1 MLFPPS
7 PRDWLPEGQGAALGA
22 AAACTGQEREECADG
37 PIIAGGLGAGAGL
50 VVGALIQRTTIV
62 YPEPEKRTVVLTV
75 ISRNGAAVRVSR
87 RW

>member
-1 MLFPPS
+1 MAVLIGAG
-7 PRDWLPEGQGAALGA
+7 LGAALGA
-22 AAACTGQEREECADG
+22 VAGCTGPEREECADG

-62 YPEPEKRTVVLTV
+62 YPEPKKRTVVV
-75 ISRNGAAVRVSR
+75 PAISRDAAGVRVSL